1 MECVKADGGDP
12 TTRRDGIMKIGNTT
26 QIGLFA
32 AVALLMGGC
41 GNLDYAFDFTHASPD
56 YEIAEGE
63 HAKADGAV
71 SAVDDVD
78 VSTLDFAGGWT
89 TFTFDADIAE
99 LPETLKGLEVR
110 QVRVIAENALTGEPV
125 APEFMQRLEL
135 YTLSEET
142 GMPSFMLAMLDED
155 SRIDAEGAELTVTQ
169 AVNLIEYLEKGITF
183 YAFLQGQVPSD
194 PIVFRT
200 EVDFR
205 AYTRGY

>member
-1 MECVKADGGDP
+1 MK
-12 TTRRDGIMKIGNTT
+12 TLHMTSIGI
-26 QIGLFA
+26 FA
-32 AVALLMGGC
+32 ATALLMGGC

-56 YEIAEGE
+56 YEIVEGE

-71 SAVDDVD
+71 SSVDEVD

-89 TFTFDADIAE
+89 TFTFDADITE

-110 QVRVIAENALTGEPV
+110 NVRVIAENAITGEPM

-135 YTLSEET
+135 YTLSQDT
-142 GMPSFMLAMLDED
+142 GMPSFMLAMLDSD
-155 SRIDAEGAELTVTQ
+155 SRIDSDGAELTVTQ
-169 AVNLIEYLEKGITF
+169 AVNLLEYLEKGITF
-183 YAFLQGQVPSD
+183 YAFLQGQMPSE

-200 EVDFR
+200 EIDFR

>member
-1 MECVKADGGDP
+1 MGYVKATGETP
-12 TTRRDGIMKIGNTT
+12 TTRRDGIMKIRNH
-26 QIGLFA
+26 ISMGLFA
-32 AVALLMGGC
+32 AVALLLGGC
-41 GNLDYAFDFTHASPD
+41 GSLDYSFDFTHASPD

-71 SAVDDVD
+71 SAVGDVN
-78 VSTLDFAGGWT
+78 VSTLEFAGGWT
-89 TFTFDADIAE
+89 TFTFDVDIAE
-99 LPETLKGLEVR
+99 LPATLKGLEVI
-110 QVRVIAENALTGEPV
+110 QVRVIAENAITGEAI

-135 YTLSEET
+135 YTLSEDT
-142 GMPSFMLAMLDED
+142 GMPSFMLAMLDEN
-155 SRIDAEGAELTVTQ
+155 SRIDTEGAELHVLQ
-169 AVNLIEYLEKGITF
+169 AVNLTEYLEKGMTF

>member
-1 MECVKADGGDP
+1 
-12 TTRRDGIMKIGNTT
+12 MKNWKLIH
-26 QIGLFA
+26 IGLFA
-32 AVALLMGGC
+32 AVALLLGGC
-41 GNLDYAFDFTHASPD
+41 GNLDYSFDFTHASPD
-56 YEIAEGE
+56 YEIADGE

-71 SAVDDVD
+71 AAVDDVD
-78 VSTLDFAGGWT
+78 VSTLEFAGGWT
-89 TFTFDADIAE
+89 TFTFEADITE

-110 QVRVIAENALTGEPV
+110 EVRVIAENAITGEPV
-125 APEFMQRLEL
+125 APEFMQRLAL
-135 YTLSEET
+135 YTLSEEP
-142 GMPSFMLAMLDED
+142 GMPSFMLAMLDAD
-155 SRIDAEGAELTVTQ
+155 SRIDTEGAELTVTQ